1 MHRFVDRDMLLCYHW
16 GHGVGHAYSHVTR
29 TSAGSIGNCV
39 FTTISSHTPISDP
52 SDFEPNIDSGNQDKE
67 SDVPDD
73 WEDLDNDSN
82 DTESDDQTTGH
93 SDGLKS
99 ELDSEEEA
107 LAASC
112 SVSLSIHISKLTH
125 ALYSLYSK
133 LQQGSQYYRPVQKT
147 DKKTGL

>member
-1 MHRFVDRDMLLCYHW
+1 MHRFVDRDMLLHYHW

-29 TSAGSIGNCV
+29 TSAGSDGNGV
-39 FTTISSHTPISDP
+39 FTTISSCTPISDP
-52 SDFEPNIDSGNQDKE
+52 SNFEPNIDSGNQDKE

-82 DTESDDQTTGH
+82 DTKSDDPTTGH

-112 SVSLSIHISKLTH
+112 SVSLSIHPGIDVLECDD
-125 ALYSLYSK
+125 
-133 LQQGSQYYRPVQKT
+133 YRY
-147 DKKTGL
+147 